1 MTQENTSAHKAKAL
15 GGKASGIALTGLTVL
30 SALIATSMS
39 ADGMWRVA
47 RGSLEMGPFTA
58 CGVFLFLELAQVSE
72 AIRARVNY
80 RLTGSTGAD
89 GAGMW
94 ILGAVNAMLA
104 ALEAAQSGQYV
115 AVMVRV
121 AAPLIAVLLWHRGI
135 VLDEQVSHRERL
147 IRRVVRAAYAARDTR
162 RVNRRGVMPRLRH
175 NKRLARATMEAALA
189 GAMAPADIANITYT
203 LHMVRES
210 DRWRTGETPVVVE
223 ALRSRKPAPLVVDS
237 AQTAVEEELTE
248 STSAKPNLASSQELA
263 DVLDKLF
270 PHVVPNRATAV
281 EALRT
286 QFGRMSER
294 RADQARGILRE
305 RRQPLAA

>member
-1 MTQENTSAHKAKAL
+1 M
-15 GGKASGIALTGLTVL
+15 ALTGLTVL

-47 RGSLEMGPFTA
+47 RGSLEMGPVTA

-162 RVNRRGVMPRLRH
+162 RVNRKGVMPRLRH

-210 DRWRTGETPVVVE
+210 DRWRTGETPVVSE
-223 ALRSRKPAPLVVDS
+223 PLRSRKQAAPVVAGSEPVAAVED
-237 AQTAVEEELTE
+237 APTDTAVVKTG
-248 STSAKPNLASSQELA
+248 LADSHELA

-281 EALRT
+281 EALRA

>member
-1 MTQENTSAHKAKAL
+1 M
-15 GGKASGIALTGLTVL
+15 ALTGLTVL

-47 RGSLEMGPFTA
+47 RGSLEMGPVTA

-162 RVNRRGVMPRLRH
+162 RVNRKGVMPRLRH

-210 DRWRTGETPVVVE
+210 DRWRTGETPVVSE
-223 ALRSRKPAPLVVDS
+223 ALRGRKQAAAVVDS
-237 AQTAVEEELTE
+237 ESTTVVEDAPTDTAVVKTG
-248 STSAKPNLASSQELA
+248 LADSHELA

-281 EALRT
+281 EALRA